1 MLKYVDGSSA
11 DFIKIHWD
19 ERMKMA
25 KSIAQYNGLHF
36 DYRLWRWDHY
46 VRSRDLLC
54 FGLFDDED
62 IEALAACRFINGRG
76 LEMEYLASAPD
87 NYYRLRDER
96 TCPGAGRLLVAGL
109 ARICREHAAD
119 AAELSGRKALI
130 ESFEFYQRLG
140 FEPQGGYDPAE
151 EAYRRIVLRVPP
163 LDVLIEA
170 HYTTPRTRG
179 AEQALDAIQP
189 RVR

>member
-1 MLKYVDGSSA
+1 MYNARS
-11 DFIKIHWD
+11 
-19 ERMKMA
+19 M
-25 KSIAQYNGLHF
+25 AQYRGLHF
-36 DYRLWRWDHY
+36 DYRLWPWNDY

-54 FGLFDDED
+54 FGLFDDEES

-87 NYYRLRDER
+87 NYYRLGDER

-109 ARICREHAAD
+109 ARICREHAAA
-119 AAELSGRKALI
+119 AAELSGRNALS
-130 ESFEFYQRLG
+130 ESIEFYRGLG
-140 FEPQGGYDPAE
+140 FEPPRGYDPVE
-151 EAYRRIVLRVPP
+151 RTYRRIVLRVPP